1 MYGESVMREITTLGD
16 LKGKLRAGFENDE
29 ESLEEFGI
37 DLLNPAKSVPDI
49 E

>member
-29 ESLEEFGI
+29 ESLEEFGMTYSTQLKAYLI
-37 DLLNPAKSVPDI
+37 
-49 E
+49 